1 MEQFKDIER
10 NSKLKEYS
18 KEALAKTTQKPKSR
32 RRRRKTPDTPEK
44 LAVKAWIKSQLE
56 AIEGQM
62 GMFFFVNFF
71 FVLQ

>member
-18 KEALAKTTQKPKSR
+18 KEALAKTSQKPKS

-44 LAVKAWIKSQLE
+44 LAAKAWIKSQLE
-56 AIEGQM
+56 AIEGQL
-62 GMFFFVNFF
+62 G
-71 FVLQ
+71 